1 MKITLIIN
9 ENNLIPDTPTTEL
22 VEKVKTLY
30 QTKFPDFRVLIPIVN
45 YLNKDEVIKSLPKIL
60 NLNPQLMKDVFIRLL
75 GLKTDSKSLVP
86 PAVTPTELLLELH
99 AIDTSQVELKS
110 IVKATSLCLAEKEV
124 YTHEVLGV
132 VMQQ

>member
-1 MKITLIIN
+1 
-9 ENNLIPDTPTTEL
+9 
-22 VEKVKTLY
+22 VKTLY
-30 QTKFPDFRVLIPIVN
+30 QTKLNDVRVLIPIVN
-45 YLNKDEVIKSLPKIL
+45 YLNKKEVVTSLPKFMK
-60 NLNPQLMKDVFIRLL
+60 LNPQLMKDVFIRLL

-86 PAVTPTELLLELH
+86 PAVTPTELLVALH
-99 AIDTSQVELKS
+99 AIDTSQVELKL